1 MRWLFTKCVTLLHN
15 VALLQD
21 GVIFLLHFEH
31 LLHNGNLLHNAAQHT
46 FIKGVKHISPIS
58 LMACVNWTAAH
69 LQFLVIHKT
78 VSSTTHQV
86 SQRYVHPHIQYL

>member
-1 MRWLFTKCVTLLHN
+1 MRHFITKCITLLHH
-15 VALLQD
+15 ATLLQD
-21 GVIFLLHFEH
+21 GVTILLHFEL
-31 LLHNGNLLHNAAQHT
+31 LLHNGNSLHNAAQHT
-46 FIKGVKHISPIS
+46 FIKAVKQISPIS

-69 LQFLVIHKT
+69 LQFLAIHRT